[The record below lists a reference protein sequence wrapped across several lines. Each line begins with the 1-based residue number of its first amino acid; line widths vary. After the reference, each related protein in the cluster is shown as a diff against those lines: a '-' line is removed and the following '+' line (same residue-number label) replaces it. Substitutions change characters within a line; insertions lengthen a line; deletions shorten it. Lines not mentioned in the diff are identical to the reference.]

1 MKSLKNPRTSLIL
14 IAICLGLTV
23 SMNSF
28 GQKANFAGTYN
39 LNESK
44 SNLGDG
50 PMRAAFGMTVTQE
63 ENALTTDR
71 KSKGRD
77 GEDRV
82 QTTKYALD
90 GSVTESTGMMN
101 SVSKS
106 TAAWSADQKS
116 LTIKTNTTINRDGE
130 TMEMKSTEV
139 WTLSADG
146 ATLTIDSNR
155 ETPMGE
161 MKVTLVYD
169 KAK

>member
-1 MKSLKNPRTSLIL
+1 MKSLKNPKTSLLL
-14 IAICLGLTV
+14 IALCLGLTV

-50 PMRAAFGMTVTQE
+50 PMRPAFAMTVAQDDKT
-63 ENALTTDR
+63 LTTDR

-82 QTTKYALD
+82 QTAKYALD

-106 TAAWSADQKS
+106 TATWSADQKS
-116 LTIKTNTTINRDGE
+116 LTIKTTTTFNRDGE
-130 TMEMKSTEV
+130 TMEMKSTEI
-139 WTLSADG
+139 WTLGADG
-146 ATLTIDSNR
+146 TLNIDSTR

-161 MKVTLVYD
+161 MKLTLVYD